1 MYHSNTGAE
10 AHQQPSESDGSES
23 NLETLQSRQ
32 DLIKNLREIQR
43 IRNFLAKA
51 ELIIRRNS
59 GADLNNQI
67 TTLASSLKINLSD
80 WNPEILQDNDRQNS
94 IEKLRLSLQGTS
106 SESPQLLYL
115 KSLKES
121 IISNY
126 SQLFDVD
133 EDGGDFSTIIDSS
146 YYSLAR
152 RLMSENRNLDQRSL
166 EILHW
171 LVDHD
176 NGLIAGTTQDH
187 LFFDRLWNIDH
198 TKSDSVGSA
207 LLFGPPGF
215 GKTETLRAFSEDRLG
230 RQARVISINNFT
242 STDQLLGEFAIS
254 IQGQGAIK
262 GSNQIDE
269 LIKYFNKP
277 ENEIFES
284 LKRNKKSIISFLL
297 SLDPE
302 LAIDNEISLQ
312 DLLKI
317 TGSALKNLQL
327 KSLLSSANE
336 ERWVEGE
343 IQSAINQGS
352 VVIFDEIDKANPKLL
367 AIINGLLTAKPGSEY
382 KIGDSTFTIPTWFRI
397 FATANETGE
406 MERYQLDRFEL
417 LRVGPPSEADTLAKA
432 AYWLRDKIF
441 SKDLSEDLQWRISLF
456 ITHIAPLVHHWYE
469 SELKSS
475 NDRSGEPVRP
485 LSLRRLKSI
494 CMALANGGNFSE
506 TVFQQLVGSDG
517 LAPNITE
524 AEKRLRAI
532 LMKFQLFILSNLNQS
547 TCSPQSSPIIRMAG
561 CLNQSTQIIDENKHG
576 APSERLEPVIGS
588 NKRTVTL
595 PSGLVIEAN
604 GNYIN
609 YGYTVDGATKTFVSE
624 NYNFTIDEIITSDLL
639 GKRVVVKDNNN
650 GYHILSPTSTAEKNS
665 ITIDTE
671 NKAFKISEAGDSVAV
686 VGEKQIDIYCF
697 VGERAKKIVLSAHDN
712 IESVDFSNDGVFCY
726 INSTLNSFQVN
737 LNTLMLASGHASGT
751 YSINSFKVE
760 Q

>member
-352 VVIFDEIDKANPKLL
+352 D
-367 AIINGLLTAKPGSEY
+367 
-382 KIGDSTFTIPTWFRI
+382 
-397 FATANETGE
+397 
-406 MERYQLDRFEL
+406 Q
-417 LRVGPPSEADTLAKA
+417 
-432 AYWLRDKIF
+432 
-441 SKDLSEDLQWRISLF
+441 
-456 ITHIAPLVHHWYE
+456 
-469 SELKSS
+469 
-475 NDRSGEPVRP
+475 
-485 LSLRRLKSI
+485 
-494 CMALANGGNFSE
+494 
-506 TVFQQLVGSDG
+506 
-517 LAPNITE
+517 
-524 AEKRLRAI
+524 
-532 LMKFQLFILSNLNQS
+532 
-547 TCSPQSSPIIRMAG
+547 
-561 CLNQSTQIIDENKHG
+561 
-576 APSERLEPVIGS
+576 
-588 NKRTVTL
+588 
-595 PSGLVIEAN
+595 SGLN
-604 GNYIN
+604 
-609 YGYTVDGATKTFVSE
+609 
-624 NYNFTIDEIITSDLL
+624 
-639 GKRVVVKDNNN
+639 
-650 GYHILSPTSTAEKNS
+650 
-665 ITIDTE
+665 
-671 NKAFKISEAGDSVAV
+671 
-686 VGEKQIDIYCF
+686 
-697 VGERAKKIVLSAHDN
+697 
-712 IESVDFSNDGVFCY
+712 
-726 INSTLNSFQVN
+726 
-737 LNTLMLASGHASGT
+737 
-751 YSINSFKVE
+751 
-760 Q
+760 